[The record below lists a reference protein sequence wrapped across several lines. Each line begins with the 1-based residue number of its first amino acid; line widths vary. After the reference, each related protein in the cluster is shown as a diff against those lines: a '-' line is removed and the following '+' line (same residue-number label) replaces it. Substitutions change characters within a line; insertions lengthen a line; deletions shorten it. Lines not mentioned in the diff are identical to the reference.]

1 MDTILPKTVEID
13 LQGTI
18 PVFYVPIGINKHYT
32 KGFCVILSG
41 IDQARH
47 FKKISCGFSCGFSK
61 TAAKNYII
69 LLKLVIFM

>member
-1 MDTILPKTVEID
+1 MI
-13 LQGTI
+13 QGPSTPLSI
-18 PVFYVPIGINKHYT
+18 KDYT
-32 KGFCVILSG
+32 KGLCINLSG
-41 IDQARH
+41 IDKARH